1 MFLQKVYLR
10 FFIGFCTLAPIHFC
24 CMHRQEIIELL
35 RRAFDGAAWHG
46 PAVMEILR
54 KVNPLQLGNR
64 IGDSHTLIELVE
76 HMTAWRRF
84 AIEKMRGNTTYDV
97 DDAAN
102 FPKVSPT
109 EESWQITL
117 QQFEDSQR
125 LLLEQLE
132 QMDDSRLEQIV
143 DGRNYSYSIMLHGL
157 IHHDIY
163 HLGQIVFLCK

>member
-1 MFLQKVYLR
+1 MFYKK
-10 FFIGFCTLAPIHFC
+10 FIYCSPQAFVPLAPIHLC

-64 IGDSHTLIELVE
+64 IVDSHTLIELVE

-132 QMDDSRLEQIV
+132 QMDDSRLEQVV

-163 HLGQIVFLCK
+163 HLGQIVLLCK